1 MSTDKKLSLL
11 VASQLPQFVRD
22 GEEYAKFV
30 SFVEAYYEWMEQEG
44 NVADY
49 TKNLLSYRDID
60 TTIDRFINYFINDFL
75 PYFPEEALINKKN
88 AIKIAKTLY
97 DTKGTPA
104 SYKFLFRILYNSDF
118 DVFNTGDAILRA
130 SAGTWY
136 RSKSL
141 KLATSNLNFL
151 DTQNLRVFG
160 EDSKSFAVIEN
171 ANIIGSN
178 RIQLFISSISRSF
191 HSGEFVK
198 ILDSNNQDYL
208 VDGQPLRA
216 KIVGEISA
224 ITLPDANKTGLLYKT
239 GDPVILYG
247 GLSDDSSE
255 ANSAIAAI
263 GEVNVGF
270 IQRINVISNKGGYGG
285 FGFGTFSNSAFTIVD
300 GDGESK
306 GATASVIAVNP
317 STSSQSRANITY
329 FPTNMIGAAA
339 NTTIGNTN
347 YTFLTGHTTANA
359 NTTLAN
365 SLNFITR
372 FGFPIVSVLV
382 TDGGTGIIPDVSV
395 DVDAVAAGDYENNN
409 AILKNLG
416 ILAPIQIA
424 NTGVGYQVNDKII
437 FTGGSG
443 YGANA
448 SVRTVSNTGGI
459 TSIYYNTDPS
469 GTYPLGGMGYSP
481 LDLPTLTV
489 QSANAN
495 AVNASVFVTGVL
507 GDGAEFSTMVQRSGG
522 IKTIDILYGGTDYV
536 AAPNVSLR
544 VQDIIV
550 SNVSLINL
558 PEKGDTVYQ
567 YTFDN
572 VSAYKATV
580 NSISILETNHNDPL
594 LTKYNLRVFEYLSTT
609 DITQNIKVKD
619 KDIVMNMVAQSFPK
633 NYFYKGSPA
642 YDKKGIKNFGD
653 GTAKGQ
659 SVYLDGVVV
668 GKGRYVDSKGQL
680 SSFDVLQ
687 DSVYNNFT
695 YEIIV
700 EKSIQSYKDILL
712 NLLHPSGARA
722 IGKYRMRSNG
732 EIQAHMTSAL
742 SQGQTLYYYTNDA
755 SSNIQ
760 MFADFNQKYTNIM
773 KLNNIGTGT
782 NIATFIFPNTYIRLT
797 PTIGPNIYSKITGV
811 DYRSNTV
818 TIEDKTILTFSSV
831 AKVRA
836 NANTTTINITS
847 LTGTYNL
854 INGGAYSNTAY
865 PLKDIV
871 YVGDRILIPNNTVRT
886 VQSINFTNNTLTVSS
901 PITANS
907 NGYMTVRRSSFVAG
921 GGADKADQIIFYGPV
936 GVQYFPE
943 LAAED
948 GRILTTEDG
957 RIIILG

>member
-11 VASQLPQFVRD
+11 VASQLPQFIRD
-22 GEEYAKFV
+22 EEEYAKFV

-60 TTIDRFINYFINDFL
+60 TTLDRFLNYFINDFL
-75 PYFPEEALINKKN
+75 PYFPQDALINKKN
-88 AIKIAKTLY
+88 AIKIAKTIY

-118 DVFNTGDAILRA
+118 DVFNTGEAILKA
-130 SAGTWY
+130 SSGTWY

-141 KLATSNLNFL
+141 KLLTGDLNFL
-151 DTQNLRVFG
+151 DTTNLRIFG
-160 EDSKSFAVIEN
+160 EDSKAFAVIEN
-171 ANIIGSN
+171 VNKIGPK
-178 RIQLFISSISRSF
+178 RMEVFISSINRTF
-191 HSGEFVK
+191 HSGEYVK
-198 ILDSNNQDYL
+198 ILDVNNRDYL
-208 VDGQPLRA
+208 VNGQPLRA

-224 ITLPDANKTGLLYKT
+224 ITLPDPNKTGLLYKS

-247 GLSDDSSE
+247 GLSDDATE
-255 ANSAIAAI
+255 ANSAIAKI
-263 GEVNVGF
+263 GQVYTGF
-270 IQRINVISNKGGYGG
+270 IQRINVLPGKGGYG
-285 FGFGTFSNSAFTIVD
+285 FGTLSNTAFTIID
-300 GDGESK
+300 GEGESK
-306 GATASVIAVNP
+306 GAIASVIAVNP

-347 YTFLTGHTTANA
+347 YTFLSAHPTANA
-359 NTTLAN
+359 NTSLAN

-372 FGFPIVSVLV
+372 YGFPIVSVLV
-382 TDGGTGIIPDVSV
+382 NDGGTGIIPDVSV
-395 DVDAVAAGDYENNN
+395 DVDAVAFGDYGGNS

-416 ILAPIQIA
+416 ILAPIQII
-424 NTGVGYQVNDKII
+424 NPGTGYQVNDNII

-443 YGANA
+443 YAANA
-448 SVRTVSNTGGI
+448 SVRAVSNTGGI
-459 TSIYYNTDPS
+459 TSIYYRSDPS
-469 GTYPLGGMGYSP
+469 GVYPLGGMGYSP

-489 QSANAN
+489 QSSNTSAANA
-495 AVNASVFVTGVL
+495 SIFVPGIL

-522 IKTIDILYGGTDYV
+522 IRTIDVVYGGSDYI
-536 AAPNVSLR
+536 AAPNVSMR
-544 VQDIIV
+544 VQDIVV
-550 SNVSLINL
+550 SNVTLINL
-558 PEKGDTVYQ
+558 PEKGDIVYQ

-580 NSISILETNHNDPL
+580 NSISILETNKLDPL
-594 LTKYNLRVFEYLSTT
+594 QTKYNLRVFEYLSTT
-609 DITQNIKVKD
+609 DSTQKLKIKD
-619 KDIVMNMVAQSFPK
+619 KDIVMDMVNRSFPK
-633 NYFYKGSPA
+633 DYFYKDSPA
-642 YDKKGIKNFGD
+642 YDKRGIKNFGD
-653 GTAKGQ
+653 GTAKGKA
-659 SVYLDGVVV
+659 VYLDGVVV
-668 GKGRYVDSKGQL
+668 GKGRYLDSKGQL

-687 DSVYNNFT
+687 DSVFNNFT

-755 SSNIQ
+755 SANVQ
-760 MFADFNQKYTNIM
+760 MVTDFNQKYTNIM

-782 NIATFIFPNTYIRLT
+782 NIATFILPNTFIRLT

-811 DYRSNTV
+811 DYLSNTV
-818 TIEDKTILTFSSV
+818 SIEEKTILTFSSV

-836 NANTTTINITS
+836 NASSNTINITE
-847 LTGTYNL
+847 LTNTYNI
-854 INGGAYSNTAY
+854 INNGVYSNTAY

-871 YVGDRILIPNNTVRT
+871 YIGDRILIPNNTVRT
-886 VQSINFTNNTLTVSS
+886 VRNIDFANNTLTVSS
-901 PITANS
+901 PLTANS
-907 NGYMTVRRSSFVAG
+907 NGYMTVRRATFVAG
-921 GGADKADQIIFYGPV
+921 GTIDRADQIIFYGPV

-943 LAAED
+943 LATED
-948 GRILTTEDG
+948 GRLLTTEDG

>member
-11 VASQLPQFVRD
+11 VASQLPQFIRD
-22 GEEYAKFV
+22 EEEYAKFV

-60 TTIDRFINYFINDFL
+60 TTLDRFLNYFINDFL
-75 PYFPEEALINKKN
+75 PYFPEDALINKKN
-88 AIKIAKTLY
+88 AIKIAKTIY

-104 SYKFLFRILYNSDF
+104 SYRFLFRILYNSDF

-130 SAGTWY
+130 SSGTWY

-141 KLATSNLNFL
+141 KLLTSNLNFL
-151 DTQNLRVFG
+151 NTQNLRVFG

-171 ANIIGSN
+171 ATRIGPN
-178 RIQLFISSISRSF
+178 RIQLFISTINRSF
-191 HSGEFVK
+191 QSGEFVK
-198 ILDSNNQDYL
+198 ILDSDNQDYL

-224 ITLPDANKTGLLYKT
+224 ITLPDPNKTGLLYKT

-255 ANSAIAAI
+255 ANSAIARI
-263 GEVNVGF
+263 GQVYTGF
-270 IQRINVISNKGGYGG
+270 IQRINVLPGRSGH
-285 FGFGTFSNSAFTIVD
+285 GFGTFSNTAFTIID

-306 GATASVIAVNP
+306 GAKASVIAVNP

-339 NTTIGNTN
+339 NTTIGNTS
-347 YTFLTGHTTANA
+347 YTFLSGNNKSANA

-365 SLNFITR
+365 SLSFITR

-395 DVDAVAAGDYENNN
+395 DADAVALGDYENNN

-448 SVRTVSNTGGI
+448 SVRTISNTGGI
-459 TSIYYNTDPS
+459 TSIYYNSDPS
-469 GTYPLGGMGYSP
+469 GIYPLGGMGYSP
-481 LDLPTLTV
+481 LNLPTLTV

-495 AVNASVFVTGVL
+495 AVNASVYVTGIL
-507 GDGAEFSTMVQRSGG
+507 GDGAEFSTMVQRAGG
-522 IKTIDILYGGTDYV
+522 IRTIDVVYGGTDYI
-536 AAPNVSLR
+536 AAPNVSMR
-544 VQDIIV
+544 VQDIVV
-550 SNVSLINL
+550 SNVTLINL

-567 YTFDN
+567 YTLDN

-580 NSISILETNHNDPL
+580 NSITILETNRENPL

-609 DITQNIKVKD
+609 DPTQPIKVKD
-619 KDIVMNMVAQSFPK
+619 KDIVMSMLNQPFAR
-633 NYFYKGSPA
+633 NYFYAGSPA

-659 SVYLDGVVV
+659 SIYLDGVVV

-687 DSVYNNFT
+687 DNVFNNFT
-695 YEIIV
+695 YQIIV

-712 NLLHPSGARA
+712 NLLHPSGTRA
-722 IGKYRMRSNG
+722 IGKFRMRSNG

-755 SSNIQ
+755 SANIQ
-760 MFADFNQKYTNIM
+760 MFTDFNQKHTNIM
-773 KLNNIGTGT
+773 RLNNIGAGT
-782 NIATFIFPNTYIRLT
+782 NIGTFIFPNTFIRLT
-797 PTIGPNIYSKITGV
+797 PTIGPNVYSKITGV
-811 DYRSNTV
+811 NYLANSI
-818 TIEDKTILTFSSV
+818 TIQDSVILTFSSV
-831 AKVRA
+831 AKVTA
-836 NANTTTINITS
+836 NANSSTINITS
-847 LTGTYNL
+847 LTGTYNV
-854 INGGAYSNTAY
+854 INGGVYSNTAY

-871 YVGDRILIPNNTVRT
+871 YVGDRIIIPNNTVRT
-886 VQSINFTNNTLTVSS
+886 VQSIDYTNSTLTVSS

-907 NGYMTVRRSSFVAG
+907 NGYMTVRRSSFSAG
-921 GGADKADQIIFYGPV
+921 GTIGKADQITFYGPV

-948 GRILTTEDG
+948 GRILTTEDE

>member
-11 VASQLPQFVRD
+11 VASQLPQFIRD
-22 GEEYAKFV
+22 EEEYAKFV

-49 TKNLLSYRDID
+49 TKNLLSYRDVD
-60 TTIDRFINYFINDFL
+60 TTIDRFLNYFINDFL
-75 PYFPEEALINKKN
+75 PYFPQDALINKKN
-88 AIKIAKTLY
+88 AIKIAKTIY

-118 DVFNTGDAILRA
+118 DVFNTGDAILKA
-130 SAGTWY
+130 SSGTWY

-141 KLATSNLNFL
+141 KLLTSNLNFL

-171 ANIIGSN
+171 ATRIGPN
-178 RIQLFISSISRSF
+178 RIQLFISTISRSF
-191 HSGEFVK
+191 QSGEFVK
-198 ILDSNNQDYL
+198 ILGSDNQDYL

-224 ITLPDANKTGLLYKT
+224 ITLPDPNKTGLLYKT

-247 GLSDDSSE
+247 GLSDDATE
-255 ANSAIAAI
+255 ANSAIARI
-263 GEVNVGF
+263 GQVYTGF
-270 IQRINVISNKGGYGG
+270 IQRINVLPGRGGYG
-285 FGFGTFSNSAFTIVD
+285 FGTLSNTAFSIID
-300 GDGESK
+300 GEGESK
-306 GATASVIAVNP
+306 GAKATVIAVNP

-339 NTTIGNTN
+339 NTTIGNTR
-347 YTFLTGHTTANA
+347 YTFLSANTSANA

-395 DVDAVAAGDYENNN
+395 DADAVGLGDYENNN

-416 ILAPIQIA
+416 ILTPIQIA
-424 NTGVGYQVNDKII
+424 NTGVGYQVNDKIV

-469 GTYPLGGMGYSP
+469 GVYPLGGMGYKP

-495 AVNASVFVTGVL
+495 AVNASVYVTGVL
-507 GDGAEFSTMVQRSGG
+507 GDGTEFSTMVQRSGG
-522 IKTIDILYGGTDYV
+522 IRTIDVVYGGTDYI
-536 AAPNVSLR
+536 AAPSVSLR
-544 VQDIIV
+544 VQDIVV
-550 SNVSLINL
+550 SNVTLINL

-580 NSISILETNHNDPL
+580 NSITILETNHNDPL

-609 DITQNIKVKD
+609 DPVQPIKVKD
-619 KDIVMNMVAQSFPK
+619 KDIVMNMLNQKFGK
-633 NYFYKGSPA
+633 DRFYPGSPA
-642 YDKKGIKNFGD
+642 YDNKGIKNFGD
-653 GTAKGQ
+653 GTAKGK

-680 SSFDVLQ
+680 SAFDVLQ
-687 DSVYNNFT
+687 DSVFNNFT

-712 NLLHPSGARA
+712 NLLHPSGTRA

-732 EIQAHMTSAL
+732 NIQAHMTSAL

-755 SSNIQ
+755 SANVR
-760 MFADFNQKYTNIM
+760 MFADFNQKHTNIM
-773 KLNNIGTGT
+773 QLNNIGAGT
-782 NIATFIFPNTYIRLT
+782 NIATFIFPNTFIRLT

-811 DYRSNTV
+811 DYLSNTI
-818 TIEDKTILTFSSV
+818 TIEDKTTLTFSSV

-836 NANTTTINITS
+836 NASSNTINITS
-847 LTGTYNL
+847 LTGTYNI

-886 VQSINFTNNTLTVSS
+886 VQSIDFTNNTLTVSS
-901 PITANS
+901 PVTSNS
-907 NGYMTVRRSSFVAG
+907 NGYMTVSRATFVAG
-921 GGADKADQIIFYGPV
+921 GTIGKAEQITFYGPV

-943 LAAED
+943 LATED
-948 GRILTTEDG
+948 GRILTTEDDK
-957 RIIILG
+957 IIILG

>member
-1 MSTDKKLSLL
+1 MSTDKKISLL
-11 VASQLPQFVRD
+11 VASQLPQFIRD
-22 GEEYAKFV
+22 EEEYAKFV

-60 TTIDRFINYFINDFL
+60 TTIDRFLKYFINDFL
-75 PYFPEEALINKKN
+75 PYFPEDALINKKN
-88 AIKIAKTLY
+88 AIKIAKTIY

-104 SYKFLFRILYNSDF
+104 SYRFLFRILYNSDF

-130 SAGTWY
+130 SSGTWY

-141 KLATSNLNFL
+141 KLLTSNLNFL

-171 ANIIGSN
+171 ATRIGPN
-178 RIQLFISSISRSF
+178 RIQLFISTISRSF
-191 HSGEFVK
+191 ESGEFVK
-198 ILDSNNQDYL
+198 ILDSDNQDYL

-224 ITLPDANKTGLLYKT
+224 ITLPDPNKTGLLYKT

-255 ANSAIAAI
+255 ANSAIARI
-263 GEVNVGF
+263 GQVYTGF
-270 IQRINVISNKGGYGG
+270 IQRINVLPGRSGH
-285 FGFGTFSNSAFTIVD
+285 GFGTLSNTAFTIID

-306 GATASVIAVNP
+306 GAKASVIAVNP

-347 YTFLTGHTTANA
+347 YTFLSANTTANA
-359 NTTLAN
+359 NTSLAN

-395 DVDAVAAGDYENNN
+395 DADAVGLGDYGANN

-459 TSIYYNTDPS
+459 TSIYYNSDPS
-469 GTYPLGGMGYSP
+469 GVYPLGGMGYNS

-495 AVNASVFVTGVL
+495 AVNASVYVTTVL
-507 GDGAEFSTMVQRSGG
+507 GDGVEFSTMVQRSGG
-522 IKTIDILYGGTDYV
+522 IRTIDVVYGGTDYI
-536 AAPNVSLR
+536 AAPNVSMR
-544 VQDIIV
+544 VQDIVV
-550 SNVSLINL
+550 SNVTLINL

-567 YTFDN
+567 YTLDN

-580 NSISILETNHNDPL
+580 NSITILETNHNDPL

-609 DITQNIKVKD
+609 DPIQPIKVKD
-619 KDIVMNMVAQSFPK
+619 KDIVMTMLNQKFGK
-633 NYFYKGSPA
+633 DRFYPGSPA
-642 YDKKGIKNFGD
+642 YDNKGIKNFGD

-687 DSVYNNFT
+687 DSVFNNFT
-695 YEIIV
+695 YQIIV

-712 NLLHPSGARA
+712 NLLHPSGTRA
-722 IGKYRMRSNG
+722 IGKFRMRSNG
-732 EIQAHMTSAL
+732 NIQAHMTSAL

-755 SSNIQ
+755 SANIQ
-760 MFADFNQKYTNIM
+760 MFTDFNQKHTNIM
-773 KLNNIGTGT
+773 RFNNIGAGT
-782 NIATFIFPNTYIRLT
+782 NIGTFIFPNTFIRLT

-811 DYRSNTV
+811 NYLANSI
-818 TIEDKTILTFSSV
+818 TIQDSVILTFSSV
-831 AKVRA
+831 AKVTA
-836 NANTTTINITS
+836 NANSSTINITS
-847 LTGTYNL
+847 LTGTYNV
-854 INGGAYSNTAY
+854 INGGVYSNTAY
-865 PLKDIV
+865 PLKDVV

-886 VQSINFTNNTLTVSS
+886 VQSINYTNNTLTVSS

-907 NGYMTVRRSSFVAG
+907 NGYMTVRRSSFSVG
-921 GGADKADQIIFYGPV
+921 GTIGKADQIIFYGPV
-936 GVQYFPE
+936 GIQYFPE

-948 GRILTTEDG
+948 GRIITTEDDK
-957 RIIILG
+957 IIILG

>member
-11 VASQLPQFVRD
+11 VASQLPQFIRD

-30 SFVEAYYEWMEQEG
+30 SFVEAYYEWMEQDG

-60 TTIDRFINYFINDFL
+60 TTIDKFINYFINDFL

-88 AIKIAKTLY
+88 AIKIAKTIY

-118 DVFNTGDAILRA
+118 DVFNTGDAILKA

-141 KLATSNLNFL
+141 KLLTSDVNFL
-151 DTQNLRVFG
+151 STKNLRIFG

-171 ANIIGSN
+171 VSKIGGN
-178 RIQLFISSISRSF
+178 RIEIFISSINRSF
-191 HSGEFVK
+191 HSGEYVK
-198 ILDSNNQDYL
+198 ILDVDNRDYL
-208 VDGQPLRA
+208 VNGQPLRA

-224 ITLPDANKTGLLYKT
+224 ITLPDPNKTGLLYKT
-239 GDPVILYG
+239 GDPVIIYG

-255 ANSAIAAI
+255 ANSAIARI
-263 GEVNVGF
+263 GQVYTGF
-270 IQRINVISNKGGYGG
+270 IQRINVLPGKGGYG
-285 FGFGTFSNSAFTIVD
+285 FGTLSNSAISIID

-306 GATASVIAVNP
+306 GAAASVIAVDP
-317 STSSQSRANITY
+317 STNSQSRANITY

-347 YTFLTGHTTANA
+347 YTFLSGNPSSNA
-359 NTTLAN
+359 NTSLAN
-365 SLNFITR
+365 SLSFITR

-395 DVDAVAAGDYENNN
+395 DVDAVGLGDYENNN
-409 AILKNLG
+409 AVLKNLG
-416 ILAPIQIA
+416 ILAPIQIL
-424 NTGVGYQVNDKII
+424 NPGVGYQINDKII

-448 SVRTVSNTGGI
+448 VVSNVSNTGGI
-459 TSIYYNTDPS
+459 TSIYYRSDTS
-469 GTYPLGGMGYSP
+469 GVYPLGGMGYGP
-481 LDLPTLTV
+481 LTLPTLSV
-489 QSANAN
+489 QSSNVSAANASIY
-495 AVNASVFVTGVL
+495 VPGIL

-522 IKTIDILYGGTDYV
+522 IRTIDVVYGGTDYI

-544 VQDIIV
+544 VQDIVV
-550 SNVSLINL
+550 SNVTLINL
-558 PEKGDTVYQ
+558 PEKGDIVYQ

-580 NSISILETNHNDPL
+580 NSITILETNKVDPL
-594 LTKYNLRVFEYLSTT
+594 QTKYNLRVFEYLSTT
-609 DITQNIKVKD
+609 NPTEKLKIKD
-619 KDIVMNMVAQSFPK
+619 KDIVMNMVNQPFPK
-633 NYFYKGSPA
+633 DYFFKGSPA

-659 SVYLDGVVV
+659 AVYLDGVVV
-668 GKGRYVDSKGQL
+668 GRGRYVDSKGQL

-687 DSVYNNFT
+687 DEVFNNFT
-695 YEIIV
+695 YQIIV
-700 EKSIQSYKDILL
+700 EKSIQSYKNILL
-712 NLLHPSGARA
+712 NLLHPSGTRVL
-722 IGKYRMRSNG
+722 GKYRMRSNG
-732 EIQAHMTSAL
+732 EIQAHMSSAL

-755 SSNIQ
+755 SANIQ

-811 DYRSNTV
+811 DYLSNTV
-818 TIEDKTILTFSSV
+818 TIEDRTLLTFSSV

-836 NANTTTINITS
+836 NASSNTINITQ
-847 LTGTYNL
+847 LTNAYNI
-854 INGGAYSNTAY
+854 INNGVYSNTAY

-886 VQSINFTNNTLTVSS
+886 VQSIDFVNNTLTVSS
-901 PITANS
+901 PLTSNS
-907 NGYMTVRRSSFVAG
+907 NGYMTVSRSSFVAG

-936 GVQYFPE
+936 GIQYFPE
-943 LAAED
+943 LTTED
-948 GRILTTEDG
+948 GRLLTTEDG